1 MSSAI
6 SKCKDTTFFQT
17 GKIFFLMSDVISL
30 WQRLL
35 HDIQVELTGEIK
47 HPTINVRHVICVI
60 NEGNGSV
67 ETFDF

>member
-1 MSSAI
+1 
-6 SKCKDTTFFQT
+6 
-17 GKIFFLMSDVISL
+17 MSDVISL